1 MRKINTIFLRN
12 FKGYSNNTIT
22 LANYNILAGKNS
34 TGKTTIF
41 EAIELFLKT
50 ENMSTKNFN
59 DIFKGKTFDTFMNK
73 YAEIEEEEAF
83 ELGLNTKTKKFV
95 RNERNL
101 REISTNDIDLEGLQ
115 IKYTRFNSLRY
126 IDNEDFH
133 KFNNMISKVYD
144 DNGQKSILEET
155 IKYIFDVNSV
165 VINKYDVTR
174 DFYEV
179 YIDDILLDDVGYG
192 IRFVFDLLIQL
203 LSENESLILLE
214 NPELHLHP
222 RAQSKFI
229 VELIKLC
236 KLKEHQLILETHS
249 DHVINAFRKM
259 SYSVGEDELK
269 AIYMED
275 EIHEIPLRGIRNIYP
290 SGFMDQAKNDILE
303 IFNYENNN
311 R

>member
-1 MRKINTIFLRN
+1 MKKINTIFLKN

-50 ENMSTKNFN
+50 EDMSTNNFN

-73 YAEIEEEEAF
+73 YAEIEEEEGF

-95 RNERNL
+95 RNQRNL
-101 REISTNDIDLEGLQ
+101 REISTNVTSLEDLQ
-115 IKYTRFNSLRY
+115 IKYIRFNSLRY
-126 IDNEDFH
+126 SDNEDFH
-133 KFNNMISKVYD
+133 KFNNMISRVYD
-144 DNGQKSILEET
+144 DNTQKSILET
-155 IKYIFDVNSV
+155 TMKNIFDVHSV
-165 VINKYDVTR
+165 LINKYDVTR
-174 DFYEV
+174 EFYEV
-179 YIDDILLDDVGYG
+179 LIDDILLEDVGYG
-192 IRFVFDLLIQL
+192 VRFVFDLLIQL

-222 RAQSKFI
+222 HAQSKFI
-229 VELIKLC
+229 EELIKLC
-236 KLKEHQLILETHS
+236 QMKEHQIILETHS

-259 SYSVGEDELK
+259 SYIVDEAEVK
-269 AIYMED
+269 AIYIED
-275 EIHEIPLRGIRNIYP
+275 KIHEIPLRGTRNIYP

-311 R
+311 